1 MWWSSRKNKK
11 ECLRRISELEQTISN
26 FPDVNEKNE
35 KVAKALFIEAQ
46 ETILKF
52 ISNGGHLNYRETR
65 MIMIENI
72 FFYLFHDKFFYKW
85 DTKEII
91 PELLLNNLFPFFRIN
106 NHNVNPHSRFLRELL
121 KRGPFQSQVELV
133 IWKVKELKEIWGSSL
148 AEKFFCSPY
157 LPLHKEDKECFDILV
172 LDPKKIGSLL
182 KEATPEEKVEIK
194 NLVQQQGIIISSK
207 LNSRMEGCLYE
218 VEVIKARYKL
228 LEELKKQ
235 TEDFL
240 Q

>member
-1 MWWSSRKNKK
+1 MWFRNWLSRKKFS
-11 ECLRRISELEQTISN
+11 RRISELNNAISN
-26 FPDVNEKNE
+26 SYDVNETVI
-35 KVAKALFIEAQ
+35 KVLFFEAK

-52 ISNGGHLNYRETR
+52 VSNNGNKQFSEENKRVV
-65 MIMIENI
+65 ENI
-72 FFYLFHDKFFYKW
+72 FFYLFYNKFFYKW
-85 DTKEII
+85 DVREII
-91 PELLLNNLFPFFRIN
+91 PELLLKDLFPFFRIN
-106 NHNVNPHSRFLRELL
+106 NHRINPYSEFLQKLLARE
-121 KRGPFQSQVELV
+121 GPFQSQVGLI
-133 IWKVKELKEIWGSSL
+133 IWKIKDLKNIWENSL
-148 AEKFFCSPY
+148 AEEFFCSSC
-157 LPLHKEDKECFDILV
+157 LPLHREDKEYFDTLV
-172 LDPKKIGSLL
+172 LDPKKISSLL

-207 LNSRMEGCLYE
+207 LNSRMEGCLYQ